1 MPRKNI
7 GKRRRDLSLQFLKP
21 EKMNLNIDVQKK
33 YTFDAIVVGSGM
45 TGGFAAKELTEKGLN
60 VLMIER
66 GREIKHTESYDTAMK
81 EPWDFQHRGRVPA
94 HSAEE
99 LWANNRFVNLAN
111 EETGSFFTNDK
122 DNPYIEKKPFDWIR
136 AYHTGG
142 KSMHWGRQSY
152 RWNKQDFEA
161 NAKDGYGVDWPIR
174 YKDLE
179 NWYTY
184 VEKFVGISGQK
195 EGLDVLPDGH
205 FLPPMPMLPPELYFR
220 KMMLEKFNRP
230 VTIGRIANLTAPQ
243 PVHTQLGRASCQYRN
258 KCARGCPYGGYYSS
272 LSGAIP
278 AAART
283 KRLTMLH
290 DSIVAEIIYDDTK
303 QRAKGVRVIN
313 QKTMEVEE
321 FFAKII
327 FLNAGSINTAALM
340 LHSKSS
346 RFPTGFGN
354 DSDQVGRNIMDH
366 HLGAGATAT
375 IEGFEDDY
383 MFGQRP
389 NALYIPR
396 FRNWGSDKQ
405 AYLRGFGY
413 QGGASRAG
421 WNRGVGADGFGAT
434 FKQDLTKPGHWTIGF
449 GGFGEVLPNPNN
461 RLFLDAEKKDKWGM
475 PLIVFDAAFG
485 ENEIAMRKDMTN
497 SAIEM
502 LDTAGFKNIVG
513 NNRQDVH
520 LGLGIHDM
528 GTARM
533 GRDPKTSVLNSFNQV
548 HACKNVFVTDG
559 AAMTSSSCVNPS
571 ITYMA
576 LTARAADFAVSESK
590 KGNIK

>member
-1 MPRKNI
+1 
-7 GKRRRDLSLQFLKP
+7 
-21 EKMNLNIDVQKK
+21 MNLNLNAQKK
-33 YTFDAIVVGSGM
+33 QSFDAIVVGSGM
-45 TGGFAAKELTEKGLN
+45 TGGFAAKELTERGLK

-66 GREIKHTESYDTAMK
+66 GREIKHGQDYDTAMK
-81 EPWDFQHRGRVPA
+81 EPWDFDHRGKVTA

-99 LWANNRFVNLAN
+99 LWANRRFGNLAN
-111 EETGSFFTNDK
+111 EETGGFFTNDK
-122 DNPYIEKKPFDWIR
+122 NNPYIEKQPFDWIR

-161 NAKDGYGVDWPIR
+161 NAKDGHGVDWPIR
-174 YKDLE
+174 YEDIE
-179 NWYTY
+179 PWYTY
-184 VEKFVGISGQK
+184 VEKFVGVSGQK

-205 FLPPMPMLPPELYFR
+205 FLPPMPMFTPELHF
-220 KMMLEKFNRP
+220 KKIMLEKLNRP
-230 VTIGRIANLTAPQ
+230 VTIGRIANLTQ
-243 PVHTQLGRASCQYRN
+243 PTLEQTKLGRASCQYRS
-258 KCARGCPYGGYYSS
+258 KCARGCPYGAYYSS

-278 AAART
+278 AANAT
-283 KRLTMLH
+283 KRLTTLH
-290 DSIVAEIIYDDTK
+290 DTIVSEIIYDEKK
-303 QRAKGVRVIN
+303 QRATGVRVIN
-313 QKTMEVEE
+313 QKTMQVQE
-321 FFAKII
+321 FFAQII
-327 FLNAGSINTAALM
+327 FLNAGAMNTAGLM
-340 LHSKSS
+340 LNSKSN

-366 HLGAGATAT
+366 HLGSGATAT
-375 IEGFEDDY
+375 IDGFEDDY
-383 MFGQRP
+383 VFGQRP

-413 QGGASRAG
+413 QGGANRAG
-421 WNRGVGADGFGAT
+421 WNRGMNIDGFGAS
-434 FKQDLTKPGHWTIGF
+434 FKEDLTKPGSWTIGF

-461 RLFLDAEKKDKWGM
+461 RMYLDSTKKDKWGIPM
-475 PLIVFDAAFG
+475 IVFDASFG
-485 ENEIAMRKDMTN
+485 ENEIAMRKDMMQ

-502 LDTAGFKNIVG
+502 LDAAGFKNIVG

-520 LGLGIHDM
+520 LGLGIHEM

-548 HACKNVFVTDG
+548 HACKNVYVTDG

-576 LTARAADFAVSESK
+576 LTARAVDFAVKELK
-590 KGNIK
+590 KK

>member
-1 MPRKNI
+1 MNI
-7 GKRRRDLSLQFLKP
+7 
-21 EKMNLNIDVQKK
+21 NIDVQKK
-33 YTFDAIVVGSGM
+33 YSFDAIVVGSGM

-66 GREIKHTESYDTAMK
+66 GREVKHIEDYDTAMK
-81 EPWDFQHRGRVPA
+81 EPWDFQHRGKVTV

-99 LWANNRFVNLAN
+99 LWANKRFGNLAN
-111 EETGSFFTNDK
+111 EETGLYFTNDAN
-122 DNPYIEKKPFDWIR
+122 NPYVEKKPFDWIR

-161 NAKDGYGVDWPIR
+161 NAKDGHGVDWPIH
-174 YKDLE
+174 YQDLE
-179 NWYTY
+179 KWYTK

-205 FLPPMPMLPPELYFR
+205 FLPAMPMLPPELYFR
-220 KMMLEKFNRP
+220 KMMQEKLNRP
-230 VTIGRIANLTAPQ
+230 VTIGRVANLSQPEPQHTA
-243 PVHTQLGRASCQYRN
+243 LGRASCQYRN
-258 KCARGCPYGGYYSS
+258 KCARGCPYGAYYSS

-283 KRLTMLH
+283 KRLTILH
-290 DSIVAEIIYDDTK
+290 DSIATEIIYDEK
-303 QRAKGVRVIN
+303 MQRAKGVRIIN

-327 FLNAGSINTAALM
+327 FLNAGAMNTAALM
-340 LHSKSS
+340 LNSKSN

-366 HLGAGATAT
+366 HLGVGANAS

-383 MFGQRP
+383 VFGQRP

-396 FRNWGSDKQ
+396 FRNWGDDKQ
-405 AYLRGFGY
+405 NYLRGFGY
-413 QGGASRAG
+413 QGGASRAS
-421 WNRGVGADGFGAT
+421 WNRGVNADGFGVN
-434 FKQDLTKPGHWTIGF
+434 FKQDLTKPGAWSIGF

-461 RLFLDAEKKDKWGM
+461 RMYLDAEKKDKWGV

-485 ENEIAMRKDMTN
+485 ENEIAMRKDMMN

-502 LDTAGFKNIVG
+502 LETAGFKNVVG

-520 LGLGIHDM
+520 LGLGIHEM

-533 GRDPKTSVLNSFNQV
+533 GRDAKTSVLNAFNQV

-571 ITYMA
+571 MTYMA
-576 LTARAADFAVSESK
+576 LTARAVDFGVSEMK
-590 KGNIK
+590 KLNIK